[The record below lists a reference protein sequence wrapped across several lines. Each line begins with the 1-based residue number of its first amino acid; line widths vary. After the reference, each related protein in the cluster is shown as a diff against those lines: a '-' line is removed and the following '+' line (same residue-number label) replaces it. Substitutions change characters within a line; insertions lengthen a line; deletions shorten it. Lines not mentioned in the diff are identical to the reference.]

1 MLVACSYKVFH
12 GRIKRREYLC
22 ETCHTYF
29 SETYGTFYYRRRKPD
44 PLEGVL
50 DHQERGVGVRDSG
63 ELVGVSKDTVEQ
75 VILDA
80 WFRID

>member
-1 MLVACSYKVFH
+1 MNKKAKRNISCVNGKCKDFKVKRTGKLLVACSYTVYN

-22 ETCHTYF
+22 ETCHTHF

-50 DHQERGVGVRDSG
+50 DH
-63 ELVGVSKDTVEQ
+63 
-75 VILDA
+75 
-80 WFRID
+80 